1 MGWSHNF
8 NLKSQ
13 NLRMGMQIKQIQKL
27 SKVLYAFIKCKYKA
41 QMGERKYRKYQLKKL
56 KKITNLA
63 YANIPFYTA
72 KWNQAGFHPSM
83 LKTLED
89 INKIPILTKDEL
101 RSEYLK
107 GLDTSN
113 WKDGRWLATTGS
125 TGAYVNLFQPS
136 SKINRELAVMSP
148 LFASTFFKR
157 KISKGLMF
165 LVIEEDSYEAM
176 GGFELPNPKVRFE
189 DVFTPLVEMVKIIK
203 EFKPDV
209 IVTYPSRLKE
219 LISYMEDNQINNVNV
234 PTILTSGE
242 KLDEVTRHKAIKMFH
257 GSIHEAYAVT
267 EVGVIALE
275 SPDNNGL
282 KVLDWKI
289 YVEVCDDH
297 GVALKENNQLGNI
310 IVTDLEND
318 VMPVIRY
325 SGLGDMASFKNYQKT
340 LLNPIFGRK
349 VDIVKSPK
357 GRSIHPFKLTLE
369 VQKVDGINM
378 YQIQQKKINELDV
391 LIIPKKDACHDT
403 IRKEVDMY
411 MKSALDDDMSINVR
425 LVDMIP
431 RKNKSHK
438 HATVV
443 SYLQ

>member
-1 MGWSHNF
+1 
-8 NLKSQ
+8 
-13 NLRMGMQIKQIQKL
+13 MQIKQLQKVTQ
-27 SKVLYAFIKCKYKA
+27 VLMEFLKCRYKA
-41 QMGERKYRKYQLKKL
+41 KMSYKLTKKYQLQKL
-56 KKITNLA
+56 KKITQQA
-63 YANIPFYTA
+63 YENIPFYRV
-72 KWNQAGFHPSM
+72 KWAQAGFHPSM
-83 LKTLED
+83 LKTLDD

-101 RSEYLK
+101 RSEYLN
-107 GLDTSN
+107 GLDTST

-125 TGAYVNLFQPS
+125 TGAFVNLFQPTR
-136 SKINRELAVMSP
+136 KILKELAVMSP
-148 LFASTFFKR
+148 FFAATFFKR
-157 KISKGLMF
+157 KIQKGLMF

-176 GGFELPNPKVRFE
+176 GGFELPNPRVRFE
-189 DVFTPLVEMVKIIK
+189 DVFTPFDKMINIIT

-219 LISYMEDNQINNVNV
+219 LLSYMEENQIQNVMV
-234 PTILTSGE
+234 PTIITSGE
-242 KLDEVTRHKAIKMFH
+242 KLDEVTRAKAIKMFH

-267 EVGVIALE
+267 EVGAIALE
-275 SPDNNGL
+275 SPGKEGL

-289 YVEVCDDH
+289 YLEVCDDN
-297 GVALKENNQLGNI
+297 GVALKENNQVGNI

-340 LLNPIFGRK
+340 LLNPIHGRK

-357 GRSIHPFKLTLE
+357 GKSIHPFKLTLE
-369 VQKVDGINM
+369 IQKVDGINM
-378 YQIQQKKINELDV
+378 YQIQQKKVHELDI
-391 LIIPKKDACHDT
+391 LIVPHKDACPDT
-403 IRKEVDMY
+403 LKKEVDKHMRA
-411 MKSALDDDMSINVR
+411 ALDEDMNVNVH

-431 RKNKSHK
+431 RKNNSHK